1 MKTIEELTESV
12 KQAWEAE
19 RVEVREINAGDW
31 RHCVTVVGG
40 KSLYY
45 QACARSTVFPAATIE
60 DACAY
65 ALDAAPNE
73 SLAELKERF
82 ARDWEKRA

>member
-1 MKTIEELTESV
+1 MKTVEELTESV

-31 RHCVTVVGG
+31 RCCVTVVGG
-40 KSLYY
+40 KSLYH